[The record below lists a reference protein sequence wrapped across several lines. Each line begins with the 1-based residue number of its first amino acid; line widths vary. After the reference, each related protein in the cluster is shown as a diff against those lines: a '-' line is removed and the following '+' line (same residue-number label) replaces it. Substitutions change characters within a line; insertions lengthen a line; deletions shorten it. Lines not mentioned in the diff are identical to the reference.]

1 MRDAQRA
8 RTRKAIVRA
17 AARLLEH
24 GERPGLD
31 EVAAEAGVSR
41 ATAYRYFPGLD
52 ALLSEAAVDALVP
65 EPEDLLADGPTDA
78 GERLS
83 LVDAAFDRA
92 CRAREV
98 PLRLMLAR
106 VLERSVQPDGG
117 EAPLRQNRR
126 VPMIEQALAP
136 LGDRYDVR
144 LIPALAMVIGTEGMI
159 ALKDVVGLD
168 ETQSRVV
175 RQWAI
180 EALLKAATGTSSQ
193 ASPGTAGGSALARA
207 DEASGPGFYRDD
219 GVKPA

>member
-1 MRDAQRA
+1 VRNAQRA

-17 AARLLEH
+17 AARLLER

-31 EVAAEAGVSR
+31 EVAAEAEVSR

-52 ALLSEAAVDALVP
+52 ALLSEAAVDALLP
-65 EPEDLLADGPTDA
+65 EPGDLLADAPADA
-78 GERLS
+78 GERLA

-92 CRAREV
+92 GRAREV

-106 VLERSVQPDGG
+106 SLERSVQPDAG

-126 VPMIEQALAP
+126 VPMIEEALTP
-136 LGDRYDVR
+136 LGNRFDVR
-144 LIPALAMVIGTEGMI
+144 LIPALAMIIGTEGLI

-168 ETQSRVV
+168 DAQSRVV

-180 EALLKAATGTSSQ
+180 AALLAAAT
-193 ASPGTAGGSALARA
+193 
-207 DEASGPGFYRDD
+207 SG
-219 GVKPA
+219 

>member
-17 AARLLEH
+17 AARLLER

-31 EVAAEAGVSR
+31 EVAAEAEVSR

-65 EPEDLLADGPTDA
+65 EPEALFAESAPDDVA
-78 GERLS
+78 ERLA
-83 LVDAAFDRA
+83 LVDAMFDRA
-92 CRAREV
+92 CREREV

-106 VLERSVQPDGG
+106 SLERSVQPGG
-117 EAPLRQNRR
+117 EDAPLRQNRR
-126 VPMIEQALAP
+126 VPMIEEALAP
-136 LGDRYDVR
+136 LADRYDVR
-144 LIPALAMVIGTEGMI
+144 LIPALAMVIGTEGLV

-168 ETQSRVV
+168 EAQSRVV

-180 EALLKAATGTSSQ
+180 AALLAA
-193 ASPGTAGGSALARA
+193 ALRPVSP
-207 DEASGPGFYRDD
+207 
-219 GVKPA
+219 

>member
-1 MRDAQRA
+1 VRDAQRS

-17 AARLLEH
+17 AARLLA
-24 GERPGLD
+24 GGGRPTLD
-31 EVAAEAGVSR
+31 EVAAEAQVSR

-65 EPEDLLADGPTDA
+65 EPEALFAGDAPADPVGRLA
-78 GERLS
+78 
-83 LVDAAFDRA
+83 LVDETFDRA

-106 VLERSVQPDGG
+106 ALERSVQPGG
-117 EAPLRQNRR
+117 DAAPLRQNRR
-126 VPMIEQALAP
+126 VPMIEEALDP
-136 LGDRYDVR
+136 LGDAYDVR

-175 RQWAI
+175 RRWAI
-180 EALLKAATGTSSQ
+180 EALLAA
-193 ASPGTAGGSALARA
+193 ALR
-207 DEASGPGFYRDD
+207 RD
-219 GVKPA
+219 